1 MIPKYVLS
9 LVHVST
15 CMIIILLYI
24 KFVGPQLS
32 WCTQLAR
39 EVRPTLPTALLPAQS
54 PRVSVFN
61 LPYFV
66 CVCRVF
72 PRKFGKYHQPLG
84 VWYRYKP
91 SDDCSLDGGQGKVMG
106 RVWILRHLKSS

>member
-9 LVHVST
+9 LVRVST

-24 KFVGPQLS
+24 KFVAPQLS

-66 CVCRVF
+66 CVQGF
-72 PRKFGKYHQPLG
+72 PLKIWK
-84 VWYRYKP
+84 VP
-91 SDDCSLDGGQGKVMG
+91 STIRCGTGTSLVMITHWMEV
-106 RVWILRHLKSS
+106 RRR